1 MEYISGSGA
10 PSINTVANPG
20 DIYTDIN
27 TGNRYICRET
37 ISQSTNYISDVRTE
51 YRWKRYP
58 HFSFDEILGI
68 LVEIDAIP
76 ALTINDSFLSVDENI
91 LIV

>member
-1 MEYISGSGA
+1 MAYISGSGA

-20 DIYTDIN
+20 DIYTDID
-27 TGNRYICRET
+27 TGNRYTCRET

-51 YRWKRYP
+51 YRWKRYLR
-58 HFSFDEILGI
+58 FSFDEIFGM